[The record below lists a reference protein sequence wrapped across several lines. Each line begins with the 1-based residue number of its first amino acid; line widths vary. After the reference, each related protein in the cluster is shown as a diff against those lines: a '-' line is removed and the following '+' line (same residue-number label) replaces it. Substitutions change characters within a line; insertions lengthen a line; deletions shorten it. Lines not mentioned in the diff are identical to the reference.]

1 MGTFP
6 LCVRGGLNRACR
18 RSLLLSIMFLLVA
31 SRNAPA
37 AAFDPAVTGLA
48 AGWESTTLYQGELGL
63 YPGDITED
71 AAGNILLY
79 DRGARK
85 LKAVSPAGAIST
97 VADLSSLGGIQTIAY
112 QGIRSRL
119 LIVTE
124 SGSLYAYGD
133 GGLQLLKPS
142 GVSGESMAVN
152 PGDGS
157 FYLGTLSINHYGP
170 DGDWLGTVVSLAL
183 GISQMALNAGTGTL
197 YYSETFSGAISAVDL
212 ANNAKQAIITG
223 IGIPGT
229 SEPISVALDSQGT
242 LYYFPGAAGLYRY
255 AGGSSTKVLD
265 SIGGAGDLLWS
276 ASRNAFLQTQGA
288 GANLVLYAPQAGASN
303 LTPYVNAFAIA
314 ELSDGTL
321 IIPDYASPDLLKV
334 DSNGMSVF
342 ANRTGGAC
350 SAFTRNDAGAVYAGC
365 GNTVYLVET
374 SGTLTPIMAFSGGN
388 VASIAHD
395 SLNNGL
401 VVATNTDDG
410 SQFGNATI
418 WRLPLNGSAQ
428 ATEVTG
434 FQGITVNNVLPGVAA
449 DRSGNT
455 YILERSSNQI
465 FKVANGSTSRTAFA
479 SNVLS
484 SAAIT
489 VPRILY
495 LGPEDGLLVS
505 TINNFELWPLAN
517 PAKRTFATNAG
528 AVDNFAIFETVSGN
542 IVAAHSGQFFRMI
555 KGNPP
560 SMATSDCLFD
570 WAELTYPQFFA
581 PAGAASATY
590 APYYYRYY
598 PGTGNYLATSSADN
612 RIWVL
617 GLISGN
623 NLLDVGPITDF
634 LSTAGCSQ

>member
-1 MGTFP
+1 MMSD
-6 LCVRGGLNRACR
+6 GLDRACWKR
-18 RSLLLSIMFLLVA
+18 LLLSIIFLLVA
-31 SRNAPA
+31 LRNSSA
-37 AAFDPAVTGLA
+37 ATFDPAVMGLV
-48 AGWESTTLYQGELGL
+48 AGWESTTIYQGELGL

-71 AAGNILLY
+71 AAGNVLLY
-79 DRGARK
+79 DRGTRK
-85 LKAVSPAGAIST
+85 LKAVSPTGITAT

-112 QGIRSRL
+112 QVTRNRL
-119 LIVTE
+119 LIVTD

-133 GGLQLLKPS
+133 SGLLLLKSS
-142 GVSGESMAVN
+142 GVSGGSMAVN

-170 DGDWLGTVVSLAL
+170 DGDRLGTVVSLAM
-183 GISQMALNAGTGTL
+183 GISQMALNAGTGML
-197 YYSETFSGAISAVDL
+197 YYSETFLGAISAVDL
-212 ANNAKQAIITG
+212 ANNTKQTIITG

-229 SEPISVALDSQGT
+229 SEPISVALDSQGA

-255 AGGSSTKVLD
+255 ADGSSTKVLN

-288 GANLVLYAPQAGASN
+288 GANLVLYAPQASASN

-314 ELSDGTL
+314 ELTDGTL
-321 IIPDYASPDLLKV
+321 IIPDFASPDLLKV

-342 ANRTGGAC
+342 ADRVDGAC
-350 SAFTRNDAGAVYAGC
+350 STFTRDDAGAVYAGC
-365 GNTVYLVET
+365 GNAVYLVET
-374 SGTLTPIMAFSGGN
+374 NGTLTSITTFSGEN
-388 VASIAHD
+388 VASVAHD
-395 SLNNGL
+395 SLNNSL
-401 VVATNTDDG
+401 VVATNTDNG
-410 SQFGNATI
+410 SQVGNATI
-418 WRLPLNGSAQ
+418 WRLPLSGSAQ

-449 DRSGNT
+449 DRSGNI

-465 FKVANGSTSRTAFA
+465 FKVADGSTSRTTFA

-484 SAAIT
+484 STAIT
-489 VPRILY
+489 VPRMLY
-495 LGPEDGLLVS
+495 LGSEDGLLVS
-505 TINNFELWPLAN
+505 TIDNYELWPLSN
-517 PAKRTFATNAG
+517 SSKQTFAANAG

-555 KGNPP
+555 KSNGTLPP

-570 WAELTYPQFFA
+570 WAELAYPQFFV
-581 PAGAASATY
+581 PARAASATY

-598 PGTGNYLATSSADN
+598 PDTTNYLATSSADN

-617 GLISGN
+617 GPISGN

-634 LSTAGCSQ
+634 LAMAGCSQ